1 MVGYTTAQKGQVMD
15 ELVEQFAELLE
26 DYSTR
31 QVLEALA
38 EAIEDY
44 AEDEENPRAWAR
56 LAGEVKKLADSKT
69 VEDTIAW

>member
-1 MVGYTTAQKGQVMD
+1 MD
-15 ELVEQFAELLE
+15 ELTEQFAELFD

-38 EAIEDY
+38 EVVEDY

-56 LAGEVKKLADSKT
+56 LAGELKKLADSKT
-69 VEDTIAW
+69 VEDTISW